1 MEETLYN
8 IEIHKDNMGYIGKLF
23 SDMDG
28 IKEFKNEYLDKLLRD
43 ITIDMQLALEEFSNR
58 TAEYVETQE
67 IVKKDLFEVIG
78 IPDSS
83 TARLHPRRHDILETA
98 LDLFGQQGY
107 QGTTMTVFRFGLD
120 FAAGKGWL
128 PHWVHSLC

>member
-8 IEIHKDNMGYIGKLF
+8 IEIHKDDMGYIGKLF

-58 TAEYVETQE
+58 TAEYIETQE
-67 IVKKDLFEVIG
+67 IVK
-78 IPDSS
+78 
-83 TARLHPRRHDILETA
+83 
-98 LDLFGQQGY
+98 
-107 QGTTMTVFRFGLD
+107 
-120 FAAGKGWL
+120 
-128 PHWVHSLC
+128 